1 MEVVMEIITVGDLIK
16 ALSKCDQDVPVNIYC
31 EEDTYW
37 IRDVDAS
44 MTDRIDINC
53 KEL

>member
-1 MEVVMEIITVGDLIK
+1 MQIITVSDLMK
-16 ALSKCDQDVPVNIYC
+16 ELSKCGQDLPVNIYC

-44 MTDRIDINC
+44 MADRIDINC